1 MTTQPRDS
9 ELVTQARAGSR
20 AAFAELLAR
29 HRPLAL
35 RLAARLLGGVWE
47 AEDVLQDACVQ
58 AWLNL
63 DRLRDPEKFG
73 VWLCGIALNLAKM
86 RLRAR
91 RQVYALEDLDGGRV
105 AQNFSLAELTP
116 SPEAVVEALELHR
129 WVLRALET
137 LPAEQQAVV
146 RLHYLEGLTLNEISA
161 LSGAP
166 LGTLKAR
173 LHRARE
179 KLRAQLLPEPSL
191 PKEQSTMI
199 EVTIENVLVRAL
211 KFEPAN
217 VMFLK
222 TLEKDVLESASR
234 ELPAPGTP
242 MFNIPLPPPTP
253 PLDQRV
259 VILKEKNGSR
269 VLPIW
274 IGPFEADALSL
285 QLAGTFTP
293 RPMTFDLTAR
303 LLEAAQAKVE
313 HVAISRLQAEVF
325 YATLTVHT
333 NGQTQEVDARPSD
346 ALNLALRLNA
356 PIFVAPEVMDSQS
369 FPAEGLQEKLESQAH
384 KPEFMWVTAPA
395 PVLGMP
401 KPPEKV

>member
-9 ELVTQARAGSR
+9 ELVQQARAGSR
-20 AAFAELLAR
+20 AAFAELLTR

-58 AWLNL
+58 AWLSL

-73 VWLCGIALNLAKM
+73 AWLCGTALNLAKM

-116 SPEAVVEALELHR
+116 SPEAVAETLELHR

-137 LPAEQQAVV
+137 LPTEQQAVV

-179 KLRAQLLPEPSL
+179 KLRAQLLPESSL
-191 PKEQSTMI
+191 PQEQSTMI
-199 EVTIENVLVRAL
+199 EVTIENMLVRVL

-222 TLEKDVLESASR
+222 TPEKDVLESASR
-234 ELPAPGTP
+234 ELPAPGMP
-242 MFNIPLPPPTP
+242 MFKIPLPPP
-253 PLDQRV
+253 DQRV
-259 VILKEKNGSR
+259 VVLKEKNGSR

-285 QLAGTFTP
+285 QLAGTSTP

-303 LLEAAQAKVE
+303 LLEAAQVKVE
-313 HVAISRLQAEVF
+313 RVAISRLQAEVF

-369 FPAEGLQEKLESQAH
+369 ILAEGLQEKLESQAR

-395 PVLGMP
+395 PVFGMP
-401 KPPEKV
+401 KPPE

>member
-9 ELVTQARAGSR
+9 ELVQQARAGSR
-20 AAFAELLAR
+20 AAFAELLTR

-35 RLAARLLGGVWE
+35 RLAARLLGGAWE

-58 AWLNL
+58 AWLSL
-63 DRLRDPEKFG
+63 ERLREAEKFG
-73 VWLCGIALNLAKM
+73 AWLCGVALNLAKM
-86 RLRAR
+86 RLRTR
-91 RQVYALEDLDGGRV
+91 RHTLALEDLDGGRV
-105 AQNFSLAELTP
+105 VQHFSLAERTP
-116 SPEAVVEALELHR
+116 SPEAVAETMELHR

-146 RLHYLEGLTLNEISA
+146 RLHYLDGLTLNEIST
-161 LSGAP
+161 LSGTP

-179 KLRAQLLPEPSL
+179 KLRQHLLPEPSL
-191 PKEQSTMI
+191 PKEQRTMI
-199 EVTIENVLVRAL
+199 EVTIESVLVRAQ
-211 KFEPAN
+211 KFEPAK

-222 TLEKDVLESASR
+222 TPEKDVLEAASR
-234 ELPAPGTP
+234 ELPPPGAP
-242 MFNIPLPPPTP
+242 MFNIPLPPPVP
-253 PLDQRV
+253 QDQRV
-259 VILKEKNGSR
+259 VILKEKGGGR

-274 IGPFEADALSL
+274 IGPFEADAISL
-285 QLAGTFTP
+285 QLAGASTP

-303 LLEAAQAKVE
+303 LLEATQAKVE
-313 HVAISRLQAEVF
+313 RVTISRLQAEVF
-325 YATLTVHT
+325 YATLTVQAH
-333 NGQTQEVDARPSD
+333 GHTQEVDARPSD

-369 FPAEGLQEKLESQAH
+369 VPAENLPEKLEAQAT
-384 KPEFMWVTAPA
+384 KPEFVWVSAPA
-395 PVLGMP
+395 PVFGMP

>member
-9 ELVTQARAGSR
+9 ELVQQARAGSR
-20 AAFAELLAR
+20 AAFAELLTR

-35 RLAARLLGGVWE
+35 RLAARLLGGTWE
-47 AEDVLQDACVQ
+47 AEDVLQEAGLQ

-63 DRLRDPEKFG
+63 DRLRDDDRFG
-73 VWLCGIALNLAKM
+73 PWLGGIALNLAKM
-86 RLRAR
+86 RLRAHR
-91 RQVYALEDLDGGRV
+91 HTYALEDLDGGRV
-105 AQNFSLAELTP
+105 AQHFSLAELAP
-116 SPEAVVEALELHR
+116 SPEAVAETLELHR

-146 RLHYLEGLTLNEISA
+146 RLHYWDGLTLNEISA
-161 LSGAP
+161 FSGAR

-191 PKEQSTMI
+191 PKEQPAMI

-222 TLEKDVLESASR
+222 TPEKDVLESASR
-234 ELPAPGTP
+234 ELPPPGTP

-259 VILKEKNGSR
+259 VILKEKNGPR

-285 QLAGTFTP
+285 QLAGTSTP

-313 HVAISRLQAEVF
+313 RVTISRLQAEVF
-325 YATLTVHT
+325 YATLTVHAS
-333 NGQTQEVDARPSD
+333 GQTQAVDARPSD
-346 ALNLALRLNA
+346 ALNLALRLSA

-369 FPAEGLQEKLESQAH
+369 VPAENLQEKLEAQAT
-384 KPEFMWVTAPA
+384 KPEFMWVSAPA
-395 PVLGMP
+395 PVVGMP
-401 KPPEKV
+401 KPPEKP